1 MNYRIFVEKR
11 PEFQVEAKSLR
22 NELNNNLNL
31 KISTLR
37 LINVYDL
44 FGFTED
50 LLKKSRFQVFG
61 DIVTD
66 TVSDAIDLTAKKYVA
81 VEYLPGQIFYSHI
94 FFCSQVNG
102 VAHSIGY
109 NVTENLKTA
118 FFKQILCKTKQVVHV
133 Y

>member
-44 FGFTED
+44 FGFT
-50 LLKKSRFQVFG
+50 
-61 DIVTD
+61 
-66 TVSDAIDLTAKKYVA
+66 
-81 VEYLPGQIFYSHI
+81 
-94 FFCSQVNG
+94 
-102 VAHSIGY
+102 
-109 NVTENLKTA
+109 
-118 FFKQILCKTKQVVHV
+118 
-133 Y
+133 